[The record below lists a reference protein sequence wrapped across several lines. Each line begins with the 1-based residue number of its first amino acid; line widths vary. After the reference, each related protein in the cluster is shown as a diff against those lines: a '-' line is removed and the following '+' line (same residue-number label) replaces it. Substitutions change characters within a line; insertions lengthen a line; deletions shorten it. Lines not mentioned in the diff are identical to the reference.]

1 MIVSISRR
9 TDLPAL
15 YPDWLMNRLREG
27 FVLVRQPYRPHR
39 ISRVEL
45 RPEKAECL
53 VFWSKNPAPLL
64 PRLEEIR
71 RMGYHFYFQFTLNPY
86 GPPLEAGLP
95 PLADRLDTFR
105 RLSETVGPERVIW
118 RYDPV
123 IFGAGWDA
131 PRHGAA
137 FEKLAAALEG
147 FSSRCIFSFLDWYP
161 GMQGRMKGLAVQPDG
176 VQRRARSGGLCRL
189 RSCPRLLP
197 VHLLRTGGGS
207 QGSGYR
213 AGGLYRSRLDR
224 GAAGLS
230 YPAAEGP
237 GQRPGC
243 GCVESVDIGAYG
255 TCLNGCRYCYA
266 NRSEAAA
273 ADNHLRHDPHSP
285 LLIGWPEPEDEIVER
300 EYGSIR
306 LAQTSLFSGE

>member
-71 RMGYHFYFQFTLNPY
+71 RMGYHFYFQFTLSPY

-118 RYDPV
+118 RYDP
-123 IFGAGWDA
+123 IFFSGAYSLSWHVRCFDA
-131 PRHGAA
+131 LTKR
-137 FEKLAAALEG
+137 LEG
-147 FSSRCIFSFLDWYP
+147 VTRTCVVSFLDMYP
-161 GMQGRMKGLAVQPDG
+161 KL
-176 VQRRARSGGLCRL
+176 RRRIPALGLCGDSGQARKELLAAFAAMAERRGIRL
-189 RSCPRLLP
+189 SLCAEDVDVPGV
-197 VHLLRTGGGS
+197 VH
-207 QGSGYR
+207 
-213 AGGLYRSRLDR
+213 AGCLSRELVERVAGCRLDVR
-224 GAAGLS
+224 PS
-230 YPAAEGP
+230 Q
-237 GQRPGC
+237 QRDGC
-243 GCVESVDIGAYG
+243 KCVASVDVGVYG
-255 TCLNGCRYCYA
+255 TCGNGCLYCYA
-266 NRSEAAA
+266 NQDGVPVGRGSA
-273 ADNHLRHDPHSP
+273 LHDPASP
-285 LLIGWPEPEDEIVER
+285 LLVGRLSADDEVADQR
-300 EYGSIR
+300 C
-306 LAQTSLFSGE
+306 ASLKSRQFSLL

>member
-118 RYDPV
+118 RYDP
-123 IFGAGWDA
+123 IFFSGAYSLSWHVRCFDA
-131 PRHGAA
+131 
-137 FEKLAAALEG
+137 LAERLEG
-147 FSSRCIFSFLDWYP
+147 VTRTCVVSFLDMYP
-161 GMQGRMKGLAVQPDG
+161 KLRRRIPALGLCGDSGQARKGLLAAFAAMAERRGIRLSLCAEDVDVPG
-176 VQRRARSGGLCRL
+176 VVHAGCLSRELVERVAGCRL
-189 RSCPRLLP
+189 DVRP
-197 VHLLRTGGGS
+197 S
-207 QGSGYR
+207 QQR
-213 AGGLYRSRLDR
+213 AG
-224 GAAGLS
+224 
-230 YPAAEGP
+230 
-237 GQRPGC
+237 C
-243 GCVESVDIGAYG
+243 KCVASVDVGVYG
-255 TCLNGCRYCYA
+255 TCGNGCLYCYA
-266 NRSEAAA
+266 NQDGIPVGRGSA
-273 ADNHLRHDPHSP
+273 LHDPASP
-285 LLIGWPEPEDEIVER
+285 LLVGRLSADDEVTDQR
-300 EYGSIR
+300 C
-306 LAQTSLFSGE
+306 ASLKSRQFSLL